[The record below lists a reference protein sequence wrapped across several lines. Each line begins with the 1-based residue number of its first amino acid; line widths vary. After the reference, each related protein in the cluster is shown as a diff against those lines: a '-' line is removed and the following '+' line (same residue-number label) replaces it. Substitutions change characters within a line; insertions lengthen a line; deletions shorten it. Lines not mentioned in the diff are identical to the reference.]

1 METKLNKI
9 VSKTRYKIERTL
21 GSMVVWFGV
30 GKARYVGL
38 AKTNSQ
44 HLIEAIAFNLYRSPQ
59 MIMQQLQNNPQL
71 LVK

>member
-1 METKLNKI
+1 MEIKLNKI
-9 VSKTRYKIERTL
+9 VSKTRYKIECTF
-21 GSMVVWFGV
+21 GGMVVWFGA
-30 GKARYVGL
+30 GKTRYVGL

-44 HLIEAIAFNLYRSPQ
+44 HLIEAIAFNLYRSPK